1 MKFNPGD
8 LVSIKN
14 YRHGST
20 GRVMY
25 KSIRLSEFENDSTS
39 INHYYAVQVGKHT
52 SYFKDID
59 LTKIEG
65 GKYKII

>member
-1 MKFNPGD
+1 MKFNRGD

-20 GRVMY
+20 GRIVFSAMRLIDF
-25 KSIRLSEFENDSTS
+25 KSGIRQ
-39 INHYYAVQVGKHT
+39 YYEVRVGKHT
-52 SYFKDID
+52 AYFKDID